1 MCFYI
6 NDQMSTETNANVTN
20 KYGYDKNGCG
30 FSCVVMGVN
39 IYRRDSCTKES
50 RKNLASELFN
60 DL

>member
-30 FSCVVMGVN
+30 FSCVVMGA
-39 IYRRDSCTKES
+39 IERG
-50 RKNLASELFN
+50 
-60 DL
+60 